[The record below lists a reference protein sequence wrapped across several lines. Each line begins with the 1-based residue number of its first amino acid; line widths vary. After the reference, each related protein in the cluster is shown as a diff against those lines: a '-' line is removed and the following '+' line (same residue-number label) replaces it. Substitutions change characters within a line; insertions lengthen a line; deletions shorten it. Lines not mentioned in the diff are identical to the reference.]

1 MKPLLALILAAVP
14 GLAAAQGVLLTD
26 GEIAQV
32 LRHGPW
38 PQDVAL
44 DPSNRVDGDAK
55 AIAFG
60 ETLFHA
66 PQLSSDGRFACVSCH
81 NPALGFVDGLER
93 AEGRK
98 TLDRNTLALFNLGF
112 QRWFGWDG
120 RSDNLWAQ
128 SIVPILHPDEMALQ
142 MPHVKQ
148 VVQHPEI
155 LPEYTQI
162 FGDPEPHDPEDILV
176 NLAKALAAYQSTIRT
191 GSTPFDRFRDAL
203 AVGDLA
209 RAGTYP
215 EAAQRGVSLF
225 LGRGNCSFCHSG
237 PLFTNGEFHDAGVAY
252 FTDSG
257 VDSGRFSG
265 IEALLDSPYTL
276 DGSFSDDP
284 EKSGAWK
291 VRQLHPQHADFGTF
305 RVPSLR
311 NVALTAP
318 YMHDG
323 SLPDLATVV
332 QHYSTI
338 DLERMHADG
347 EAILVPLGL
356 SPAEIG
362 DLVAFLE
369 SLTEDQNT
377 SDRQ

>member
-1 MKPLLALILAAVP
+1 MRLLFACLLATGPAF
-14 GLAAAQGVLLTD
+14 AQDVVLTD
-26 GEIAQV
+26 AEIAQV

-38 PQDVAL
+38 PQAVPS

-66 PQLSSDGRFACVSCH
+66 PQLSSGGRFSCASCH
-81 NPALGFVDGLER
+81 NPALDFVDGLER

-98 TLDRNTLALFNLGF
+98 TLDRNTLALFNLGY

-128 SIVPILHPDEMALQ
+128 SMVPIVHPDEMALEMTQ
-142 MPHVKQ
+142 LVQ
-148 VVQHPEI
+148 VAQHPEV
-155 LPEYTQI
+155 LPDYTVI
-162 FGDPEPHDPEDILV
+162 FGDPAQQEPDDILV
-176 NLAKALAAYQSTIRT
+176 NFGKALAAYQSTLVT
-191 GSTPFDRFRDAL
+191 SSTPFDRFRDAL
-203 AVGDLA
+203 EVRDFVA
-209 RAGTYP
+209 AGAYP
-215 EAAQRGVSLF
+215 ESAQRGLSLF

-237 PLFTNGEFHDAGVAY
+237 ALFTNGEFHDAGVGY

-257 VDSGRFSG
+257 VDTGRFGG
-265 IEALLDSPYTL
+265 IEALMNSPYTL
-276 DGSFSDDP
+276 DGVFSDDS
-284 EKSGAWK
+284 EKTGAWK
-291 VRQLHPQHADFGTF
+291 VRQLNPQHGDFGTF

-323 SLPDLATVV
+323 SLPDLASVV

-338 DLERMHADG
+338 NLERMHADG

-356 SPAEIG
+356 SDAESA

-377 SDRQ
+377 SDNP